1 MRSGMGSFEKRQ
13 AITAWRDQWTL
24 YTWTSMNNAGK
35 RALEKLEGDLNDAGL
50 LDVYVTN
57 AAFADP
63 RIDKSMLLSMH
74 DILSDV
80 RIEAAAGLHSI
91 DICLDKLGVELI
103 DLDFGKLMPEMPNL
117 EKNSA
122 PDLHDIASKGNLKEK
137 VFGGA
142 IGSALSVAVG
152 IVSAPEAVVG
162 TVAYVAA
169 NMAKPHFHD
178 WIRKAGSKRLANV
191 WLGTIGEPLPVM
203 PKVAAVFDDFAQ
215 RARSI
220 VS

>member
-1 MRSGMGSFEKRQ
+1 
-13 AITAWRDQWTL
+13 
-24 YTWTSMNNAGK
+24 MNNAGK